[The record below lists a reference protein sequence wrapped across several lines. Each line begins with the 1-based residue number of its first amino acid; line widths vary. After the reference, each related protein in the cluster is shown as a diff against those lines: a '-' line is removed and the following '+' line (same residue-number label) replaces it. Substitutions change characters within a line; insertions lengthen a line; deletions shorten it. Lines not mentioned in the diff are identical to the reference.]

1 MKLTILF
8 ILSSFLSFAQ
18 VMWDVKTYGAFKWYY
33 QFGDEF
39 TGDTLDNE
47 KWRIGLPW
55 GNAVM
60 SQDLIFDS
68 KSIELKDGI
77 LKLKSN
83 KEENQTKLE
92 GWQIDSSYI
101 KKSKLTLNKQLFDS
115 HFTAG
120 LISSQQKFKTG
131 FFEIRFKNT
140 GQKGTWPAFWLYGG
154 NPNDE
159 IDIFELKGERDNEF
173 HVDVHC
179 PKGCDNY
186 KKSFFDFQRGWGT
199 WLKTKQS
206 LSTSWNIIS
215 AEWQGHFV
223 KICLNGKPV
232 AFFKGAFKTDQF
244 LILNNSVAKNGG
256 AFSPG
261 PDNTTQWP
269 NSFDIDYVRVWSNKD
284 TIQRLQNNHLIFKN
298 SDISLSENNLY
309 ETELIKNNKR
319 VYYKENFDYDVAQV
333 TLLPISYNKY
343 SLSILGK
350 QLGQI
355 QIDIYDYNHI
365 KVAGFK
371 IANINYYVLDLSHL
385 PTGPYEIQ
393 INIATQRLIHN
404 IPIINPEKIG
414 EQ

>member
-1 MKLTILF
+1 MKSTILF
-8 ILSSFLSFAQ
+8 FFMSYLSFSQ
-18 VMWDVKTYGAFKWYY
+18 VMWDVKTYGALKWYY

-39 TGDTLDNE
+39 TSNTLNTE

-77 LKLKSN
+77 LKLNSN
-83 KEENQTKLE
+83 KQENQTKLE
-92 GWQIDSSYI
+92 GWQIDSSYL
-101 KKSKLTLNKQLFDS
+101 KRNKIILDNQLFES

-120 LISSQQKFKTG
+120 LISSQQKFKNG
-131 FFEIRFKNT
+131 FFEIRFKST

-154 NPNDE
+154 HPNDE

-186 KKSFFDFQRGWGT
+186 KKSFFDFHKGWGT
-199 WLKTKQS
+199 WLKTKHG
-206 LSTSWNIIS
+206 LSAHWNIIS

-232 AFFKGAFKTDQF
+232 AFFKGTFNTDQI
-244 LILNNSVAKNGG
+244 LVLNNSVAKNGG
-256 AFSPG
+256 AFKPG
-261 PDNTTQWP
+261 PDQTTQWP
-269 NSFDIDYVRVWSNKD
+269 NSFDIDYVRVWSSED
-284 TIQRLQNNHLIFKN
+284 TIQRLHNNHLLFKN
-298 SDISLSENNLY
+298 SEATLSDNNLY
-309 ETELIKNNKR
+309 ETELIKDNKL
-319 VYYKENFDYDVAQV
+319 VYYKENFDYDVAHV

-355 QIDIYDYNHI
+355 QIDIYDNNHL

-371 IANINYYVLDLSHL
+371 IANLNYYILDLSHL
-385 PTGPYEIQ
+385 PTGSYEIQ
-393 INIATQRLIHN
+393 INIINQRLIHN
-404 IPIINPEKIG
+404 IPVINPDKIG

>member
-1 MKLTILF
+1 MKITILF
-8 ILSSFLSFAQ
+8 FFVTYLSFSQ

-39 TGDTLDNE
+39 TGNALDKE

-60 SQDLIFDS
+60 SQDLIFDN
-68 KSIELKDGI
+68 KSIELQDGI

-83 KEENQTKLE
+83 KEDNQTKLE
-92 GWQIDSSYI
+92 AWQIDSSYL
-101 KKSKLTLNKQLFDS
+101 KKSKIEFNNQLFNS

-131 FFEIRFKNT
+131 FFEIRFKST
-140 GQKGTWPAFWLYGG
+140 AQKGTWPAFWLYGG

-159 IDIFELKGERDNEF
+159 IDIFELKGERDREF

-179 PKGCDNY
+179 HKGCDNF
-186 KKSFFDFQRGWGT
+186 KKSFFDFHRGWGT
-199 WLKTKQS
+199 WLKTKHS
-206 LSTSWNIIS
+206 ISTHWNIIS

-232 AFFKGAFKTDQF
+232 AFFKGTFNTDQF
-244 LILNNSVAKNGG
+244 LILNNSVAKDGG
-256 AFSPG
+256 AFKPG
-261 PDNTTQWP
+261 PDQTTKWP
-269 NSFDIDYVRVWSNKD
+269 NSFDVDYVRVWSSED
-284 TIQRLQNNHLIFKN
+284 TIQRLQNNYLLFKN
-298 SDISLSENNLY
+298 SDVALTENNLY
-309 ETELIKNNKR
+309 ETELKDNNKR
-319 VYYKENFDYDVAQV
+319 VYYKENFDYDVAHV

-355 QIDIYDYNHI
+355 QIDIYDNQHL

-371 IANINYYVLDLSHL
+371 IANINYYVLDLSNL
-385 PTGPYEIQ
+385 ATGSYEVQ
-393 INIATQRLIHN
+393 INILNQRLIHN
-404 IPIINPEKIG
+404 IPILNPKKIG
-414 EQ
+414 EE